1 MIEIPSQNEMLR
13 VEVCMADLLPEL
25 RAVCGEVGRVN
36 IYNG

>member
-13 VEVCMADLLPEL
+13 VEVCLANLLPKL
-25 RAVCGEVGRVN
+25 RAIRGEVGRIN